1 MEMVT
6 AAAMEETVL
15 GRHHK
20 RREDG
25 LFSFDVVYYDHNTL
39 LRALIT
45 NTLINKTQ
53 NSTCLKKPFLLP
65 MLILP
70 FPSWI

>member
-1 MEMVT
+1 MVT
-6 AAAMEETVL
+6 AAAAAMEETVL

-39 LRALIT
+39 LRAFIT
-45 NTLINKTQ
+45 NTLRNR
-53 NSTCLKKPFLLP
+53 
-65 MLILP
+65 
-70 FPSWI
+70 